1 MIKTKQN
8 IRVLSNFSF
17 FGLKIGLQSSA
28 YQASI
33 DNNAFTFFAKKLSAS
48 TYLFILRSSDDPDP
62 PDPLE
67 LLPVLAAFL
76 RRILCI
82 LEANWVVCSVSE

>member
-33 DNNAFTFFAKKLSAS
+33 DNNAFTFSNYKGFHPAATSGNAIGGGIDPGFYPV
-48 TYLFILRSSDDPDP
+48 TRQYLVGLNISF
-62 PDPLE
+62 
-67 LLPVLAAFL
+67 
-76 RRILCI
+76 
-82 LEANWVVCSVSE
+82 